1 MKKNGYCMELVM
13 GAICGSAMLR
23 PRTMSECG
31 CVCGEKER
39 EGDLHQRRKAGR
51 HVVNPARFVFFRDVR
66 RSALAAVSKLHFD

>member
-1 MKKNGYCMELVM
+1 MKKNGYCMELLM

-23 PRTMSECG
+23 PRTVSVCA
-31 CVCGEKER
+31 CGEKER

-51 HVVNPARFVFFRDVR
+51 HVVNPARFGFFRDVR